1 MKSEACLVSPS
12 APSSPTPTINIFPEF
27 GMVSLYN
34 WIDVDASTGTRT
46 PDETPCEFRD
56 EHELQI
62 QLIQLI
68 DQRVKFILVGFVWLC
83 F

>member
-27 GMVSLYN
+27 AMLSLYN
-34 WIDVDASTGTRT
+34 WIEVDASTGNGT
-46 PDETPCEFRD
+46 PDKTHCEFRN

-62 QLIQLI
+62 QLVQLI
-68 DQRVKFILVGFVWLC
+68 DQGVQFILVC
-83 F
+83 FGCL

>member
-1 MKSEACLVSPS
+1 
-12 APSSPTPTINIFPEF
+12 
-27 GMVSLYN
+27 MVSLYN